1 MNAHRSIESRN
12 YCFLACLRTSRV
24 KRRSGFTLVELLVV
38 IAIIGVLVALL
49 LPAVQA
55 AREAARRSQC
65 TNNLRQCALA
75 ALNYEGAKKEFPIG
89 RRSGQN
95 ADASTI
101 TQWGHLAH
109 ILPYVEANTTHQ
121 MIDLTASPKDS
132 PIKFVSFPFLLCPS
146 DPDDRVN
153 NDTCTA
159 GTDWLNVGRTGIRG
173 NGGNDTG
180 VTPIP
185 GTTPGPGRPPLERNN
200 GIFVTNAAIR
210 IKEITDGT
218 SHTAIYSERVR
229 GDGDT
234 SVVEESSDWL
244 RMGGAAEDTADQS
257 YTSCTSIA
265 NPGVL
270 TGTSQFCCG
279 GRNWLH
285 GDYSTSR
292 YNHLMPPN
300 SRSCTH
306 GSGGLTAVPV
316 NEQGTATTASSNHK
330 GGVNLAMAD
339 GSTRFVA
346 DGVDPIVWRAAGS
359 RDGEEAVGD
368 SL

>member
-1 MNAHRSIESRN
+1 M
-12 YCFLACLRTSRV
+12 
-24 KRRSGFTLVELLVV
+24 RRSGFTLVELLVV

-65 TNNLRQCALA
+65 INNLKQCALA
-75 ALNYEGAKKEFPIG
+75 ALNYEAAKKEFPIG

-95 ADASTI
+95 ADTSTI

-109 ILPYVEANTTHQ
+109 ILPYVEANTTHRQ
-121 MIDLTASPKDS
+121 IDFKGAPKDS
-132 PIKFVSFPFLLCPS
+132 PIKFVSFPFFLCPS
-146 DPDDRVN
+146 DPEDRVN
-153 NDTCTA
+153 NETCTA
-159 GTDWLNVGRTGIRG
+159 GTDWLNVGRTGVRG
-173 NGGNDTG
+173 NGGSDTG

-185 GTTPGPGRPPLERNN
+185 GMVPAPGRPPLERNN
-200 GIFVTNAAIR
+200 GMFVTNAAIR
-210 IKEITDGT
+210 IKEVTDGM
-218 SHTAIYSERVR
+218 SHTALYSERVR

-234 SVVEESSDWL
+234 SVVEDSSDWL
-244 RMGGAAEDTADQS
+244 RMSGAAEDTADQS

-265 NPGVL
+265 SPSVL
-270 TGTSQFCCG
+270 TGANQFCCG

-316 NEQGTATTASSNHK
+316 NEQGTATTASSNHN
-330 GGVNLAMAD
+330 GGVNLSMAD

-359 RDGEEAVGD
+359 RDGEETVGD
-368 SL
+368 PL